1 MFNTN
6 FAGLLGIPT
15 YRFSGQYPGNINS
28 GNFTVP
34 VIAERPNATGF
45 NNPLFFENFLNTV
58 GQSNALATVT
68 KNAFGTPLNKKAPF
82 NMGSFYGKTPSVNSQ
97 IGPLSL
103 EERFLNIYE
112 QQGKNQIEFYKQQKE
127 DQKQQQADYIKAIP
141 GLMETQA
148 RIQEEYAARAADKKF
163 KRDMLMGGA
172 NALFSGLQTYIQG
185 GDPSILMYKAEAPMR
200 IAGSLMQG
208 YQAGLR

>member
-1 MFNTN
+1 MFNKN
-6 FAGLLGIPT
+6 FAGLLGVPT
-15 YRFSGQYPGNINS
+15 YRFSGQYPSNINS

-34 VIAERPNATGF
+34 TIAERPNTTGF
-45 NNPLFFENFLNTV
+45 DNSLFFDSFLKTV
-58 GQSNALATVT
+58 DQSNALAPVT
-68 KNAFGTPLNKKAPF
+68 KNTFGTPLNKKAPF

-97 IGPLSL
+97 IGPLSF
-103 EERFLNIYE
+103 EERTFNWM
-112 QQGKNQIEFYKQQKE
+112 KQQAK
-127 DQKQQQADYIKAIP
+127 DQKQQQADYIKALP

-172 NALFSGLQTYIQG
+172 NALFGGLQTYIQG

>member
-6 FAGLLGIPT
+6 LAGLLGIPT
-15 YRFSGQYPGNINS
+15 YPFSRQYPSNINS

-34 VIAERPNATGF
+34 TIAEKPNVTGF
-45 NNPLFFENFLNTV
+45 NNPLFFDSFLKTV
-58 GQSNALATVT
+58 DQSNAIAPST

-82 NMGSFYGKTPSVNSQ
+82 NLGSFYGKTPSVNSQ
-97 IGPLSL
+97 IAPLSF
-103 EERFLNIYE
+103 EERAFNFMT
-112 QQGKNQIEFYKQQKE
+112 QQAK
-127 DQKQQQADYIKAIP
+127 DQKQQQADYIKALP

-163 KRDMLMGGA
+163 KRDLLMGGA
-172 NALFSGLQTYIQG
+172 NALFGGLQTYIQG
-185 GDPSILMYKAEAPMR
+185 GDPSILMYKAESPMR

>member
-15 YRFSGQYPGNINS
+15 YPFSGQYPGNINS

-34 VIAERPNATGF
+34 TIAERPNTTGF
-45 NNPLFFENFLNTV
+45 DNSLFFDSFLKTV
-58 GQSNALATVT
+58 DQSNALAPST
-68 KNAFGTPLNKKAPF
+68 KNSFGTPLNKKAPF
-82 NMGSFYGKTPSVNSQ
+82 NMGSFYGKTPSKSSQFSELNPFGQNLALLNSA
-97 IGPLSL
+97 LKT
-103 EERFLNIYE
+103 
-112 QQGKNQIEFYKQQKE
+112 QGKIQEKQQ
-127 DQKQQQADYIKAIP
+127 DAWIKAYP

-163 KRDMLMGGA
+163 KRDLLMGGA
-172 NALFSGLQTYIQG
+172 NALFGGLQTYIQG
-185 GDPSILMYKAEAPMR
+185 GDPSILMYKAESPMR